1 MAEGAKKQDPNQ
13 ESEQAGSK
21 VISEGEQNLPEADI
35 TAQSYD
41 AEQIQEAV
49 AEGEAESPRVD
60 LDADYAAAQ
69 QMSQGAKSSASAATS
84 MGNPQ
89 FEQSHQE
96 SAKAVADST
105 GNPDDYRDM
114 AKDVTHAPTETGDVS
129 DDVMQRSSQ
138 KGQAQK

>member
-1 MAEGAKKQDPNQ
+1 MKNQDPNQ
-13 ESEQAGSK
+13 ELEQPGTE
-21 VISEGEQNLPEADI
+21 VISEGEHNLPEADI

-49 AEGEAESPRVD
+49 AEGEVESPRVD

-69 QMSQGAKSSASAATS
+69 QFSQGTKSGASAVTS

-89 FEQSHQE
+89 FEQSHAE

-105 GNPDDYRDM
+105 GNPDDYLKM
-114 AKDVTHAPTETGDVS
+114 AKEVTHTATETGDVS
-129 DDVMQRSSQ
+129 DDVMQRAKNQ
-138 KGQAQK
+138 GKA

>member
-1 MAEGAKKQDPNQ
+1 MAEEMKNQDSNQ
-13 ESEQAGSK
+13 ELEKPGTE
-21 VISEGEQNLPEADI
+21 VISEGEHNLPEADI

-49 AEGEAESPRVD
+49 AEGEVESPRVD

-69 QMSQGAKSSASAATS
+69 QLSKGTNSSASAVTS

-89 FEQSHQE
+89 FEQTHTE

-114 AKDVTHAPTETGDVS
+114 AKAVTPDPAEASNVNQPKATNS
-129 DDVMQRSSQ
+129 
-138 KGQAQK
+138 GQAQK